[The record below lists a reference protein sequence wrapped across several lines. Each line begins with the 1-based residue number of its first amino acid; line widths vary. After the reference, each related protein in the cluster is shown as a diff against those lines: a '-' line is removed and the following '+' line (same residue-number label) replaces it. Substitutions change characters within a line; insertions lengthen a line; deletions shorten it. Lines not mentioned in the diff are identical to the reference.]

1 MKISVSTLTM
11 CFGNA
16 TLLLLIIV
24 EYFALYWSLTTP
36 LFISKPKA
44 SIREFQREEAVN
56 RTPSGWAVLNCSFSV
71 KLSPTPSSGSAVGN

>member
-16 TLLLLIIV
+16 TLSLLIIV
-24 EYFALYWSLTTP
+24 KYFALYWSLTTP
-36 LFISKPKA
+36 LFISKAKA
-44 SIREFQREEAVN
+44 SIREFQPEEALN

-71 KLSPTPSSGSAVGN
+71 KFSPTSSSGSAVGN